1 MVPRIGLD
9 GSGSAKTKMLLAWL
23 GCSSG
28 ASLFSPELTSEWPVL
43 IVVYGLPPTAPPGSR
58 ARLAWKTVTWR
69 PEAWQLAL
77 AGFILTGPPSR
88 DRMMKTGMAFVNLT
102 KQIAQQALLDSLRSP
117 DAAQVSE
124 SLKTERPA
132 AAAAGNV
139 CATILGQIQAMQK
152 ALKEDEELVILL
164 HNGLETMRVL
174 EVYVPSSNVAVL
186 TGIDAE
192 RNLTR
197 VIAAVENLQLICKVM
212 KAQPAAKPVRVAL
225 IAPKPAA

>member
-1 MVPRIGLD
+1 MV
-9 GSGSAKTKMLLAWL
+9 SGSAKTKILLAWL
-23 GCSSG
+23 ECSSG
-28 ASLFSPELTSEWPVL
+28 ASVLSPELTSEWPVL
-43 IVVYGLPPTAPPGSR
+43 IAMYCLPPTAPPGSR
-58 ARLAWKTVTWR
+58 ARLAWKNSNM
-69 PEAWQLAL
+69 A
-77 AGFILTGPPSR
+77 AGGVATRFSRFILTGPPSR

-197 VIAAVENLQLICKVM
+197 VIAPVENLQLICKVM

-225 IAPKPAA
+225 IAPKPAG